1 MDGSAGDGWWLLSN
15 GAKDTK
21 DPAFANDPYVQW
33 LKTEMG
39 KKGLNPDTSVN
50 FSSGINYGF
59 PVVQALA
66 IAGQLDGGLTRSNF
80 MLALRAIDMT
90 PPMLIKGIR
99 LHMDGLNDAY
109 IVEAGQFMK
118 WNAAKQSYE
127 VQGSLIDLDGK
138 QKLCAWSQATST
150 CQ

>member
-1 MDGSAGDGWWLLSN
+1 
-15 GAKDTK
+15 
-21 DPAFANDPYVQW
+21 
-33 LKTEMG
+33 
-39 KKGLNPDTSVN
+39 
-50 FSSGINYGF
+50 
-59 PVVQALA
+59 
-66 IAGQLDGGLTRSNF
+66 

-150 CQ
+150 CH